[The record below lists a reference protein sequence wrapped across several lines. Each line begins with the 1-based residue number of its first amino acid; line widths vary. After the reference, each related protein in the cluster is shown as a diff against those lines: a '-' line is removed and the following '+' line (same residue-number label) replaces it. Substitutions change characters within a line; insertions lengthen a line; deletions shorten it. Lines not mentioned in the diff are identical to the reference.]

1 MSLLKQKRYIYLCHK
16 LQIALNFIIIIKWS
30 EIMGLDVHSKHVLDV
45 VSANVKKFRK
55 VNDMSQ
61 LTLSLEIGFT
71 NSSYVG
77 KAERRTT
84 NHHFNIV
91 HLSKISKV
99 LDVDICEFFKEDD
112 IQITKINA
120 N

>member
-30 EIMGLDVHSKHVLDV
+30 EIMDLDVHSKHVLDV
-45 VSANVKKFRK
+45 VSANVKKFREA
-55 VNDMSQ
+55 NDMSQ
-61 LTLSLEIGFT
+61 LALSLEIGFT
-71 NSSYVG
+71 NSSYFG

-84 NHHFNIV
+84 NHHFNII

-99 LDVDICEFFKEDD
+99 LNIDICEFFDKDD
-112 IQITKINA
+112 APIEL
-120 N
+120 